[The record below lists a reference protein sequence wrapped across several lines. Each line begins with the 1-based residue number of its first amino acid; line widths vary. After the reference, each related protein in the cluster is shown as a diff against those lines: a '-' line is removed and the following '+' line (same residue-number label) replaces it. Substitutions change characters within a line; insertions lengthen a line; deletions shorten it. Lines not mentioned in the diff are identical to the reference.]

1 MSWELS
7 RRREESKRSNKQK
20 TCRLPHRRRAYGSKS
35 TCDPVTQR
43 PAIRLPTN
51 KNSRSRGESDLK
63 CQRCSCKED
72 DVEKESK
79 QRRGKSATKSMCS
92 RKLRVALRVGM
103 FSECIRTTQPKRK
116 TSACPFVRFGRPIS
130 CELGRIAEYVS
141 FSKYL
146 IHVKKLK
153 PYLQYSYIVYRNMR
167 YLMTSSRYNM
177 SCYIVIH

>member
-72 DVEKESK
+72 DVEK
-79 QRRGKSATKSMCS
+79 RRQAKAWEVGDQKYVLTETS
-92 RKLRVALRVGM
+92 RSPSRR
-103 FSECIRTTQPKRK
+103 
-116 TSACPFVRFGRPIS
+116 
-130 CELGRIAEYVS
+130 
-141 FSKYL
+141 
-146 IHVKKLK
+146 HV
-153 PYLQYSYIVYRNMR
+153 
-167 YLMTSSRYNM
+167 
-177 SCYIVIH
+177 

>member
-1 MSWELS
+1 MVPNPPVILKPNDQRSVFQRTKTQGRWENQI
-7 RRREESKRSNKQK
+7 SNVKGAHAK
-20 TCRLPHRRRAYGSKS
+20 KMTWK
-35 TCDPVTQR
+35 
-43 PAIRLPTN
+43 
-51 KNSRSRGESDLK
+51 
-63 CQRCSCKED
+63 KEG
-72 DVEKESK
+72 K

-103 FSECIRTTQPKRK
+103 FSECIRTTQPKK
-116 TSACPFVRFGRPIS
+116 TTSACPFVRFGRPIS

-167 YLMTSSRYNM
+167 YLMTSSRLITCHVILLYTEKHHVL
-177 SCYIVIH
+177 CVCGCDIVEPATILNVL